1 MEYIKIL
8 KPGNRFSIGE
18 MQHCEGEL
26 MNITVNNPDY
36 FCVGDLIQC
45 HCFGINFETK
55 ILKKVNNHIFI
66 HAPIFH
72 SKFPEERRKLP
83 RIQVDLNAY
92 INDCISTQLYDIP
105 VDNHVKVIDLNIK
118 GFGILTTEPLK
129 KNFFYYLH
137 VELGEKM
144 VKPKVIIRNELIFD
158 EGFRYGCEIHSITQ
172 KEFKALRSF
181 ILMRQLTNNLNMVH

>member
-1 MEYIKIL
+1 MEIIKII
-8 KPGNRFSIGE
+8 KPGHRFSIGE

-26 MNITVNNPDY
+26 MNITVRQPEK
-36 FCVGDLIQC
+36 FRVGDLIQC

-55 ILKKVNNHIFI
+55 VLKKANNQIFV

-72 SKFPEERRKLP
+72 QKFPEERRKLP
-83 RIQVDLNAY
+83 RIKVYLNAY

-137 VELGEKM
+137 ADLGEIM
-144 VKPKVIIRNELIFD
+144 IKPKVIIRNELIFD
-158 EGFRYGCEIHSITQ
+158 EGFRYGCEIQSITQ
-172 KEFKALRSF
+172 GEFRALRGY
-181 ILMRQLTNNLNMVH
+181 ILMKQLTSNLKMVH